1 VRWSHI
7 LDMVSEECWRAPYNQ
22 STTDAEKATEDK
34 LAGALELLEQL
45 LKEPT
50 SENRKYCNTAMPK

>member
-1 VRWSHI
+1 
-7 LDMVSEECWRAPYNQ
+7 MVSEECWRAPYNQ

-45 LKEPT
+45 LKERT
-50 SENRKYCNTAMPK
+50 RTGSTAIPQCQNDYPNSTA